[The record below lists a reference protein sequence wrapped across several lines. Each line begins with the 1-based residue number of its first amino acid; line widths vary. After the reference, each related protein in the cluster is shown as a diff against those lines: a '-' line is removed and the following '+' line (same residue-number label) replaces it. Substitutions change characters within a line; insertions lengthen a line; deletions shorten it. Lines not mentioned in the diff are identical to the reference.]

1 MVLLVYGYLT
11 YYIDV
16 INYKKKDEISLWS
29 SLLYITKGM
38 IYFLLSGICCSCI
51 ILPVIY
57 HKVFDNCECNKC
69 KTQKIQK
76 CFDYFTIDCSL
87 RFIANVINV
96 CWMICFAILIG
107 IPLIVLALIML
118 LIFAIPSGVAFLF
131 CKDRLTEV
139 VNKVLRYE
147 LDYNTYA
154 AQILRKTWDNIDK
167 FQEEKTEV
175 RRGSKDTAVVQTNSK
190 DTAKHVVIEFA

>member
-16 INYKKKDEISLWS
+16 ITYKKDKISLWS

-38 IYFLLSGICCSCI
+38 ISILLSGICCSCI
-51 ILPVIY
+51 ILLE
-57 HKVFDNCECNKC
+57 VFYKYECNKS
-69 KTQKIQK
+69 KNKKIQK
-76 CFDYFTIDCSL
+76 CIDYFTIDCSL

-118 LIFAIPSGVAFLF
+118 LIFAIPSGVAFYF
-131 CKDRLTEV
+131 FKDRLTEV
-139 VNKVLRYE
+139 VDKVLRYE

-167 FQEEKTEV
+167 FPEEEEETEE
-175 RRGSKDTAVVQTNSK
+175 RRGSNDTAVVIKFPPART
-190 DTAKHVVIEFA
+190 TTHV